1 MAIKYTT
8 STGHE
13 LIISAISPDYVLA
26 IRKGVEF
33 PEPPTYEFEVLGG
46 TKETAPHTET
56 TTKSEED
63 QLLWDEYKAKVL
75 NANSELFMRKARA
88 IFRKCV
94 DVVMPED
101 DAWAEDQTEDGIEV
115 PEDPKERKEHYIK
128 TECIGN
134 ETDVF
139 AVVSA
144 AEHMNKFNV
153 EDYKHALSLFRTQM
167 AGNTD

>member
-13 LIISAISPDYVLA
+13 LTITAISPDYVLA
-26 IRKGVEF
+26 IKKGVEF

-56 TTKSEED
+56 TIKNED
-63 QLLWDEYKAKVL
+63 EQLLWNEYRAKVMS
-75 NANSELFMRKARA
+75 ANSELFMRKARA

-94 DVVMPED
+94 DVTMPESETWIE
-101 DAWAEDQTEDGIEV
+101 AQTADGIEV

-144 AEHMNKFNV
+144 AEQMNKFNT
-153 EDYKHALSLFRTQM
+153 EDYKHALSLFRDQM
-167 AGNTD
+167 AGNAS